1 MYREIEVTLPE
12 ETVQLL
18 ERVVPN
24 GDRNAFINEAV
35 KFYIA
40 EQSKANLRERLKE
53 GAIRRAQRD
62 LALAE
67 EWFDIEEEA
76 WQNSE
81 K

>member
-1 MYREIEVTLPE
+1 MHRQIEVTLPE
-12 ETVQLL
+12 ETLQLL
-18 ERVVPN
+18 EGVVLN

-40 EQSKANLRERLKE
+40 EQNKANLREQLKE

-62 LALAE
+62 LAIAE

>member
-1 MYREIEVTLPE
+1 MHRQIEVTLPE
-12 ETVQLL
+12 ETLQLL
-18 ERVVPN
+18 EGVMPK

-40 EQSKANLRERLKE
+40 EKNKANLRDQLKE

-62 LALAE
+62 LAIAE

-76 WQNSE
+76 RQNSE